1 MTKHEII
8 EYAFLLLYETLVRTD
23 WNGDL
28 EELYQ
33 STEEMVE
40 LPIPTQVKRY
50 VEGIRKQ
57 ADELDQIIASYS
69 KNRVLNRIPLVNRT
83 ILRLALYELRNIT
96 KTPVNVVIS
105 EAVALS
111 RADALPEDTSFING
125 VLGAYSRAEKAAKEA
140 GSHDADP
147 GA

>member
-1 MTKHEII
+1 MTKHEIR

-69 KNRVLNRIPLVNRT
+69 KNRLVNRT
-83 ILRLALYELRNIT
+83 ILRLALYELRNIP

-111 RADALPEDTSFING
+111 RAYALPEDTSFING

>member
-1 MTKHEII
+1 M
-8 EYAFLLLYETLVRTD
+8 RTD

-57 ADELDQIIASYS
+57 ADELDRIIASYS
-69 KNRVLNRIPLVNRT
+69 KNRVLNRIPEENSDL
-83 ILRLALYELRNIT
+83 LAGMNTWPDCNPGDWFYLAVQEATNSHAFQYKAGNYETWTGMNKNPDWTRY
-96 KTPVNVVIS
+96 
-105 EAVALS
+105 E
-111 RADALPEDTSFING
+111 
-125 VLGAYSRAEKAAKEA
+125 
-140 GSHDADP
+140 H
-147 GA
+147 